1 MKKVV
6 PLSRLALTLFAGT
19 MLSHALHAQSRWPF
33 SLDGQP
39 PRGVF
44 GVDNRLEAK
53 EKWQYRDY
61 VRATA
66 SLVRASQVKGDK
78 VYAST
83 LRESLQRAFGKP
95 ANPDIRF
102 LDQPIASFC
111 TGFLIAPDLLVTAG
125 HCFSKD
131 GQTFSNLSAP
141 NAGNR
146 SDYVWIFDYTNDVSV
161 GTNAGMRY
169 VTIPQNNQYRIAEI
183 IDASF
188 TGLRGV
194 DMDYAIVRLDRPT
207 DRKPFMYRVGQG
219 VTLDDLLAMVGSP
232 RGLPLKI
239 SDSARVTN
247 NDGMYSFLTNLD
259 AFGGNSGGPV
269 FNLNGWIEGI
279 LVRGPS
285 KTQTQDFHYDT
296 TCDCVK
302 PDVWWDE
309 YSVRRDYGIGGS
321 TYLGNGVFRITALPL
336 QWRKEGVYSNLH
348 YAIERNTP
356 AAFFD
361 WSVYTWIF
369 GKEHR
374 LRDKP
379 DLLLLATQ
387 QGREAIVDTIL
398 GIGLANTGLL
408 DLSLTTKEGLSL
420 VHLLVRNNLSAGLK
434 KALLL
439 DELNINATDQ
449 NGRSAYFHAVETSNI
464 SMIALLQQMG
474 AKINLQGSDGET
486 ALHYAVRMGNTAA
499 VGELLA
505 AGIDARLRN
514 RSGENAYSLAKS
526 LKNKELK
533 KLLKP
538 YKK

>member
-1 MKKVV
+1 MKTVHQ
-6 PLSRLALTLFAGT
+6 LSRFAFALLIGLIASRSLG
-19 MLSHALHAQSRWPF
+19 AQSRWPF

-66 SLVRASQVKGDK
+66 SLVRASQIKGEQ

-95 ANPDIRF
+95 ADPSIRF

-125 HCFSKD
+125 HCFSRD

-141 NAGNR
+141 HVGNKA
-146 SDYVWIFDYTNDVSV
+146 DYVWIFDYTNDVPG
-161 GTNAGMRY
+161 GTNGSLRY
-169 VTIPQNNQYRIAEI
+169 VNIPRNNQYRIAEI

-207 DRKPFMYRVGQG
+207 DRKPFMYRVGQS

-285 KTQTQDFHYDT
+285 KTQTQDFHYDA

-336 QWRKEGVYSNLH
+336 QWRKEGVYSNLR
-348 YAIERNTP
+348 YAIERNSPT
-356 AAFFD
+356 AFFE

-379 DLLLLATQ
+379 DLLLMAAAL
-387 QGREAIVDTIL
+387 GREAIVDTIL
-398 GIGLANTGLL
+398 GIGLANNGLL
-408 DLSLTTKEGLSL
+408 DLSVRNSEGRSL
-420 VHLLVRNNLSAGLK
+420 VHLLVRNNLYEALK

-439 DELNINATDQ
+439 DEFDINALDQ
-449 NGRSAYFHAVETSNI
+449 NGRSAYFHAVETGNTE
-464 SMIALLQQMG
+464 MIGKLQQLG
-474 AKINLQGSDGET
+474 ARIHLQDSNGET
-486 ALHYAVRMGNTAA
+486 AMHFAVRSGNAAA
-499 VGELLA
+499 VRALLA

-514 RSGENAYSLAKS
+514 RNGENAYMLAKN

-533 KLLKP
+533 KLLKA
-538 YKK
+538 YRK

>member
-1 MKKVV
+1 MKTVHQ
-6 PLSRLALTLFAGT
+6 LSGFAFALFAGL
-19 MLSHALHAQSRWPF
+19 MLANEINAQSRWPF

-44 GVDNRLEAK
+44 GIDNRLEAK
-53 EKWQYRDY
+53 EKWAYRDY

-66 SLVRASQVKGDK
+66 SLVRASQVKGEQ

-95 ANPDIRF
+95 ADPSIRF

-125 HCFSKD
+125 HCFSRD
-131 GQTFSNLSAP
+131 GQTYSNLSAP
-141 NAGNR
+141 NVGNK
-146 SDYVWIFDYTNDVSV
+146 SDYVWIFDYTNDVSG
-161 GTNAGMRY
+161 GTNGSLRY
-169 VTIPQNNQYRIAEI
+169 LNIPKNNQYRIAEI

-285 KTQTQDFHYDT
+285 KTQTQDFHYDS

-321 TYLGNGVFRITALPL
+321 SYLGNGVFRITALPL
-336 QWRKEGVYSNLH
+336 QWRKEGVYSNLR

-356 AAFFD
+356 SAFFE
-361 WSVYTWIF
+361 WSVYTWVF

-379 DLLLLATQ
+379 DLLLMAAA
-387 QGREAIVDTIL
+387 QGREAMVDTIL
-398 GIGLANTGLL
+398 GIGLANPGLL
-408 DLSLTTKEGLSL
+408 DFSVRSAEGLSL
-420 VHLLVRNNLSAGLK
+420 AHLLVRSGLAISLN

-439 DELNINATDQ
+439 DEFDINALDGS
-449 NGRSAYFHAVETSNI
+449 GRTAYFHAIETGRI
-464 SMIALLQQMG
+464 SMITSLKQAG
-474 AKINLQGSDGET
+474 AKINISDQNGES
-486 ALHYAVRMGNTAA
+486 ALHFAVRSGNVFAA
-499 VGELLA
+499 RELLA

-514 RSGENAYSLAKS
+514 RNGENAYTLAKN